1 MVKLPDF
8 NIEEVFNVDD
18 YMYFYSEKLTE
29 ERTQKEVEFLVKA
42 LKLEEPRKILD
53 LACGFGRH
61 AIKLAELGHEVVGV
75 DIMDGFL
82 EIARKTAEEKGVNVK
97 FMKGDMREINFE
109 EEFDV
114 VLLLYTSFGYFSDEE
129 NFKVLQN
136 VYKALKPNGLFCLD
150 VPNKD
155 FVVKHLSPYSVL
167 EKGDDLMI
175 DMSSFDVLTG
185 RMHVRRIIIRNNQR
199 KAVEYSLRIYT
210 YTELSEMLKRAGFKI
225 EKVYGGFDGRALS
238 LNAPR
243 MIVIARKT

>member
-1 MVKLPDF
+1 MPDF